1 MVCDECARK
10 ISNLV
15 TVDDKSRRM
24 YGKVKIEIKKLGGG
38 KEIYN
43 KCLSCKGRAED
54 KNKYCLTCA
63 YRKGVCEMCG
73 KQLTKNKMYKYND
86 VDEKDIKRK
95 KKMMERSRIISEE
108 IKKEKGIA
116 ELTKNVKKN
125 KKIEIDSRQN
135 KDNTNN
141 ENIKKEKK
149 PFVPL
154 FTEEDKKEME
164 DNKGNEV
171 TNEEYDEIINL

>member
-15 TVDDKSRRM
+15 TVDDKNKRM
-24 YGKVKIEIKKLGGG
+24 FGKVKIDIKKLGGG

-54 KNKYCLTCA
+54 KNKFCLTCA
-63 YRKGVCEMCG
+63 YRKGICEMCG

-95 KKMMERSRIISEE
+95 KKMMERSRIISED
-108 IKKEKGIA
+108 IKKEKGIV
-116 ELTKNVKKN
+116 EPTKNIKKN
-125 KKIEIDSRQN
+125 KKIEIDIKRNRDS
-135 KDNTNN
+135 
-141 ENIKKEKK
+141 NIDITKKEKK

-164 DNKGNEV
+164 DNKGKV
-171 TNEEYDEIINL
+171 KNEEYDEIINL